1 MAGEKEIRTKIRSV
15 KNMQKITRAM
25 EMVAASKIRKAQN
38 QMEASRPYAE
48 RIRRV
53 VGHLAH
59 ANPDYKHPF
68 LVQREVKRVG
78 YIVISTDRGLC
89 GGLNV
94 NMFKAVIGELS
105 KWQAE
110 NVEVDLA
117 LVGQKAVLFFK
128 RLGGNVVGTATRL
141 GDRPSVNELIGS
153 IKIMLDLYSEGK
165 IDRLFLVHNEF
176 VSTMSQVPEVKTLLP
191 VSEIDLGEET
201 LQEHWDYIYEPDAV
215 DLLDD
220 VLMRYIE
227 SQVYRGAVENFA
239 CEMAAKMIAMKSAT
253 DNAGEIIDKLQLD
266 YNKARQA
273 AITQEISPRPSGGAP
288 GPQASQC
295 DDRLVR

>member
-1 MAGEKEIRTKIRSV
+1 LAGEKEIRTKIRSV
-15 KNMQKITRAM
+15 QNMQKITKAM
-25 EMVAASKIRKAQN
+25 EMVAASKIRKAQV

-94 NMFKAVIGELS
+94 NMFKTVIGELG

-117 LVGQKAVLFFK
+117 LVGQKAVLFFR
-128 RLGGNVVGTATRL
+128 RLGGNVVGTASHL
-141 GDRPSVNELIGS
+141 GDRPSVNDLIGS
-153 IKIMLDLYSEGK
+153 IKIMLDSYSEGK

-253 DNAGEIIDKLQLD
+253 DNAGEIISKLQLA
-266 YNKARQA
+266 YNKARQG
-273 AITQEISPRPSGGAP
+273 AITQEISEIVGGAAAVS
-288 GPQASQC
+288 G
-295 DDRLVR
+295 

>member
-1 MAGEKEIRTKIRSV
+1 MAGEKEIRGKIRSV
-15 KNMQKITRAM
+15 KNMQKITKAM
-25 EMVAASKIRKAQN
+25 EMVAASKIRKAQL

-53 VGHLAH
+53 IGHLAH
-59 ANPDYKHPF
+59 ANPDYTHPF
-68 LVQREVKRVG
+68 LVEREVKRVG

-94 NMFKAVIGELS
+94 NMFKTVIGELS
-105 KWQAE
+105 KWQGE
-110 NVEVDLA
+110 NAEVDLA
-117 LVGQKAVLFFK
+117 LVGAKAVQFFR
-128 RLGGNVVGTATRL
+128 RLGGNVVGTASHL
-141 GDRPSVNELIGS
+141 GDRPSVNDLIGS
-153 IKIMLDLYSEGK
+153 IKIMLDSYSDGQ

-201 LQEHWDYIYEPDAV
+201 LQEHWDYIYEPDAG

-239 CEMAAKMIAMKSAT
+239 CEMAAKMVAMRSAT
-253 DNAGEIIDKLQLD
+253 DNAGEIIDKLQLA

-273 AITQEISPRPSGGAP
+273 AITQEISEIVGGAAAVS
-288 GPQASQC
+288 G
-295 DDRLVR
+295 